1 MTRVVGKRRTKE
13 PWADH
18 VEHPR
23 FGRGPRRTGIDVD
36 PNATVRP
43 GQPFAKLHWINRDCA
58 VSGTAVVADPSR
70 QVITTMGVTHYY
82 DLRRVCRDCKRPF
95 LFFAAE
101 QKHWY
106 EELGFT
112 LEADAVRCVP
122 CRREQQGVDHSR
134 RRYEALVSAERSLEE
149 DAELAEHCLVL
160 MESGLFSPRKGEFA
174 RYLAKRLCAKVA
186 RRLLRRLDAF
196 DGSES

>member
-1 MTRVVGKRRTKE
+1 MMGKGRSRDE
-13 PWADH
+13 WADY

-23 FGRGPRRTGIDVD
+23 YGQGPRMTGLDVD
-36 PNATVRP
+36 PQAEVRP
-43 GQPFAKLHWINRDCA
+43 GEPFVKLHWINRGQA
-58 VSGTAVVADPSR
+58 VRATAIEADPSR

-82 DLRRVCRDCKRPF
+82 DLRRVCRDCERPF

-122 CRREQQGVDHSR
+122 CRRQRQGVDRSR
-134 RRYEALVSAERSLEE
+134 QRYETLVNAPRSVEE

-160 MESGLFSPRKGEFA
+160 MEAGLFSPRKGELV
-174 RYLAKRLCAKVA
+174 RRVAKRIAASRA
-186 RRLLRRLDAF
+186 RQLLRRLDRFKART
-196 DGSES
+196 S